1 MSRLL
6 NAIRSKD
13 DSDPNLPDDPI
24 ANNIVQALKKTD
36 WRLSRIE
43 RISGGNANFT
53 YRGWLKKPAGYK
65 ESYDTIIIKHAEP
78 YVALNR
84 EWAID
89 VERAV
94 SADV

>member
-13 DSDPNLPDDPI
+13 DSDPQIADDPI
-24 ANNIVQALKKTD
+24 ASSIVQALKKTP

-43 RISGGNANFT
+43 RITGGNANFT

-78 YVALNR
+78 YVALNQ
-84 EWAID
+84 EWKVD
-89 VERAV
+89 VTRSV
-94 SADV
+94 S